1 VCFYLQRK
9 KVGSVCLSE
18 NVAFDIGDVLL
29 SRRPKNQEYEGRLS
43 DFLTAL
49 QKWHTFSASS
59 SLSLTRPVF
68 EEARGNTLFLTWASV
83 SKGVYAITGVKMG
96 LPKPTTCRHLEV
108 GTRPLLPEQR
118 LRFSFTAG
126 ARVRLH
132 QRPFLP
138 YRPGPF
144 PSWLGIAIPT
154 LEHEGSPSEALKL
167 EALLTEGVREERV
180 SSVMGQSRMES
191 STGPQFTPGSPQEG
205 RPRFSVPPESWGF
218 RDLKSASG
226 TNGISGTNGN
236 NLTNGMNKSSWL
248 KETRGTCGTKGSSG
262 TDGSNGNSGMNG
274 PGWTNGTGFGDE
286 NSPPASSVSY
296 EKGQLYEELL
306 PLSKSTLMLL
316 GGIRRTLNGTPV
328 VSNPSC
334 RSTPEGGLLRT
345 GDLGTR
351 EESRSGGAVLG
362 GTDVE
367 RGKRVVR
374 LLHFDGKEEAQRRAV
389 LLYAL
394 TYSVRVRS
402 SSGVLFLIAL
412 RHEFEL
418 VFQWDCFC
426 VYDAPPQLSP
436 TAFGLKAAQVSS
448 LRVFHS
454 NSFIRVEL

>member
-1 VCFYLQRK
+1 M
-9 KVGSVCLSE
+9 
-18 NVAFDIGDVLL
+18 
-29 SRRPKNQEYEGRLS
+29 SR
-43 DFLTAL
+43 
-49 QKWHTFSASS
+49 
-59 SLSLTRPVF
+59 
-68 EEARGNTLFLTWASV
+68 
-83 SKGVYAITGVKMG
+83 GVYAITGVKTG

-108 GTRPLLPEQR
+108 EIRPLLPEQR

-132 QRPFLP
+132 QRPFIP
-138 YRPGPF
+138 FRTGPF

-191 STGPQFTPGSPQEG
+191 STGPQFTPGSPQGG

-226 TNGISGTNGN
+226 TKGISGTNGN
-236 NLTNGMNKSSWL
+236 NPTNGTNESR
-248 KETRGTCGTKGSSG
+248 TRRMCGTKGSSG
-262 TDGSNGNSGMNG
+262 TNGDNGSNGTSGMNG
-274 PGWTNGTGFGDE
+274 LGGTNGTGFGDE

-306 PLSKSTLMLL
+306 PLSKSTSMLL
-316 GGIRRTLNGTPV
+316 DGIRRTLNGTPV

-362 GTDVE
+362 GTDVG

-402 SSGVLFLIAL
+402 SSGVLFPIAL

-418 VFQWDCFC
+418 V
-426 VYDAPPQLSP
+426 
-436 TAFGLKAAQVSS
+436 T
-448 LRVFHS
+448 
-454 NSFIRVEL
+454 